1 MNKIPET
8 LYWDKR
14 TLFLLDQ
21 LELPS
26 KVVYRKCKTYS
37 DVIKSIKNMII
48 RGAPAIGV
56 AAAYGMVLAGIKIA
70 KYSPAEKIKSLKKF
84 SQEIIQARPTAVNLK
99 WAVDKMC
106 VVVDKSLKLNPEN
119 FVVALE
125 TVFAIVFAVV

>member
-26 KVVYRKCKTYS
+26 KIVYRKCKVYS

-56 AAAYGMVLAGIKIA
+56 CAAYGMVLAGIQAA
-70 KYSPAEKIKSLKKF
+70 KLSPTEKIKFIKKVA
-84 SQEIIQARPTAVNLK
+84 QEMIQARPTAVNLK
-99 WAVDKMC
+99 FFSSFSC
-106 VVVDKSLKLNPEN
+106 
-119 FVVALE
+119 F
-125 TVFAIVFAVV
+125 IYG